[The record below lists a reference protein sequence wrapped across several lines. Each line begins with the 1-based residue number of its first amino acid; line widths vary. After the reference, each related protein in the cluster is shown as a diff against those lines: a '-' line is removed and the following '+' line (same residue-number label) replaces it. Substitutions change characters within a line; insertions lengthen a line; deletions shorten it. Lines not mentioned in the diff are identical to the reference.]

1 MPVTDS
7 PDTPRNTGATA
18 ERILFLLKTRGPLKT
33 ADLGP
38 MLNITPE
45 AARQQIQKLVE
56 TGMIVGCLIPP
67 VGAGRPSQKW
77 ILTDAAQAR
86 FPNTHAQLTA
96 QLIVSIKLIYGSEG
110 IDKVVETMELANTR
124 EYIAACEQG
133 RNLEEKVR
141 LLVDIRDTA
150 GYMASMEAE
159 GENWLIIEN
168 HCPICVEAQQCQ
180 GFCRAELQVFQA
192 AIGDAGQVERIEHMI
207 TGNRRCVYRVTPV

>member
-7 PDTPRNTGATA
+7 PDTPRHTGVTA

-159 GENWLIIEN
+159 GDNWLIIEN
-168 HCPICVEAQQCQ
+168 HCPICVAAQQCQ

-192 AIGDAGQVERIEHMI
+192 AIGDAGQVERTEHMI

>member
-7 PDTPRNTGATA
+7 PDTPRHTGVTA

-168 HCPICVEAQQCQ
+168 HCPICVAAQQCQ

-192 AIGDAGQVERIEHMI
+192 AIGDAGQVERTEHMI

>member
-7 PDTPRNTGATA
+7 PDTPRHTGVTA

-159 GENWLIIEN
+159 GDNWLIIEN
-168 HCPICVEAQQCQ
+168 HCPICVAAQQCQ

>member
-168 HCPICVEAQQCQ
+168 HCPICVAAQQCQ

>member
-7 PDTPRNTGATA
+7 PDTPRHTGVTA

-168 HCPICVEAQQCQ
+168 HCPICVAAQQCQ

>member
-7 PDTPRNTGATA
+7 PDTPRHTGATA

-168 HCPICVEAQQCQ
+168 HCPICVAAQQCQ

>member
-7 PDTPRNTGATA
+7 PDTPRHTGVTA

-33 ADLGP
+33 AYLGP

-168 HCPICVEAQQCQ
+168 HCPICVAAQQCQ

-192 AIGDAGQVERIEHMI
+192 AIGDAGQVERTEHMI